1 MRIIFA
7 GSPEIAVPALMALA
21 EIAETGGD
29 FVLAGILTNPDTPKG
44 RRGQPEPTAV
54 GKAGAEIAERWSRRG
69 MPPPVL
75 IKAERLG
82 SAEREHLAALS
93 PDMLLSFA
101 YGRIFG
107 PRFLALFPQGGINI
121 HPSLLPKYRG
131 ATPIQAAILGGD
143 RETGIS
149 IQRIGAEMDAGN
161 VILRESF
168 PLDGR
173 ETAADLG
180 AKAAEKSALLLRRLL
195 REGLYRLPGE
205 PQDHGAA
212 SYCGRIAKEDGRI
225 DWHRSV
231 AAIDAQVR
239 AFTPWPLCLTRRG
252 AEELYILAGRPFL
265 GASERPAEAPPGTV
279 LGTDKDR
286 GILIQTGEGIFGAER
301 LQYRTKKALDWRSFL
316 NGAHNFLGSLLE

>member
-1 MRIIFA
+1 
-7 GSPEIAVPALMALA
+7 
-21 EIAETGGD
+21 
-29 FVLAGILTNPDTPKG
+29 
-44 RRGQPEPTAV
+44 
-54 GKAGAEIAERWSRRG
+54 

-75 IKAERLG
+75 IKADHLG
-82 SAEREHLAALS
+82 GAERERIAALS
-93 PDMLLSFA
+93 PDLLLSFA

-107 PRFLALFPQGGINI
+107 PLFLALFPQGGINI
-121 HPSLLPKYRG
+121 HPSLLPRHRG

-149 IQRIGAEMDAGN
+149 IQRISAEMDAGD

-168 PLDGR
+168 PLNGR

-180 AKAAEKSALLLRRLL
+180 ARAAEKSAALLRRLF

-205 PQDHGAA
+205 PQDHSAA

-225 DWHRSV
+225 HWHRSA
-231 AAIDAQVR
+231 AAIDAQIR

-252 AEELYILAGRPFL
+252 AEELYILAGRPYPE
-265 GASERPAEAPPGTV
+265 ASAAPPGTV
-279 LGTDKDR
+279 LGTDQDR
-286 GILIQTGEGIFGAER
+286 GILIQTGEGIYGAER
-301 LQYRTKKALDWRSFL
+301 LQFRTRKALDWRSFL

>member
-1 MRIIFA
+1 
-7 GSPEIAVPALMALA
+7 V
-21 EIAETGGD
+21 
-29 FVLAGILTNPDTPKG
+29 G
-44 RRGQPEPTAV
+44 R
-54 GKAGAEIAERWSRRG
+54 AGAEIAEGWSRRG
-69 MPPPVL
+69 IPPPVL
-75 IKAERLG
+75 IKADHLG
-82 SAEREHLAALS
+82 GAEREHIAALS
-93 PDMLLSFA
+93 PDLLLSFA

-149 IQRIGAEMDAGN
+149 IQRITAEMDAGN

-168 PLDGR
+168 PLNGR
-173 ETAADLG
+173 ETTADLG
-180 AKAAEKSALLLRRLL
+180 ARAAEKSAALLRRLL

-212 SYCGRIAKEDGRI
+212 IYCGRIAKEDGRI
-225 DWHRSV
+225 DWRGSA
-231 AAIDAQVR
+231 AAIDAQIR

-252 AEELYILAGRPFL
+252 AEELYILAGRPYPG
-265 GASERPAEAPPGTV
+265 GAAEKPAAAPPGTV
-279 LGTDKDR
+279 LGADKDR
-286 GILIQTGEGIFGAER
+286 GILIQTGEGVFGAER
-301 LQYRTKKALDWRSFL
+301 LQFRTKKALDWRSFL